1 MVVAAH
7 EPAVPS
13 SLGCLPGNHG
23 PAYSVGTMKKSDPA
37 PELVEAEWHTIVAAE
52 EALNASFLRPLLVRS
67 AEGRVVACGREDSVA
82 RVIKGLAADHRPT
95 DETEKRLVET
105 AEALRRM
112 TGSAAY
118 VLSMGDG
125 FILTCG
131 EAEDVTHIL
140 DGDPE
145 SDARMPTLQLIQRNQ
160 SQHLTM

>member
-1 MVVAAH
+1 
-7 EPAVPS
+7 
-13 SLGCLPGNHG
+13 
-23 PAYSVGTMKKSDPA
+23 MKNSRPA
-37 PELVEAEWHTIVAAE
+37 PELVEAEWQTIVAAE

-67 AEGRVVACGREDSVA
+67 TQGRVVACGREESVA
-82 RVIKGLAADHRPT
+82 RVIKELAADHRPA
-95 DETEKRLVET
+95 DETEKRLVEA

-140 DGDPE
+140 SGDSE
-145 SDARMPTLQLIQRNQ
+145 SDARMPASQVFQRTQ